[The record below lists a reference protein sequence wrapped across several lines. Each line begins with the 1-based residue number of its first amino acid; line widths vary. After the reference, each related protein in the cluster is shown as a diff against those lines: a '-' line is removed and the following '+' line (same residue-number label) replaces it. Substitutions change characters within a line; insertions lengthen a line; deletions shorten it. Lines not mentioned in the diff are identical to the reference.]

1 MIDKLNDK
9 PAATIGLLVDAIS
22 VGRSLDKREKG
33 KERRSSEAERRKS
46 PRQGCLED
54 TRGQETGR
62 RNAIRRYANEI
73 HSEALRR
80 VCIPPFWTLCLRD
93 LTRDDRES
101 GGRGKRGEAEERSWR
116 SWREKERKEEE
127 KETKRRPHGDV
138 MRLLMRILS
147 LQADGLW
154 GPEGFWNLWELPSF
168 PLSVELK
175 PSTPRI

>member
-1 MIDKLNDK
+1 MIQRIETSVMIDKLNDK

-101 GGRGKRGEAEERSWR
+101 GRREKRRRRGAEEVEERK
-116 SWREKERKEEE
+116 REKRRRK
-127 KETKRRPHGDV
+127 KRREDPTETWCA
-138 MRLLMRILS
+138 S
-147 LQADGLW
+147 W
-154 GPEGFWNLWELPSF
+154 CEF
-168 PLSVELK
+168 
-175 PSTPRI
+175 

>member
-101 GGRGKRGEAEERSWR
+101 GGRGKRGGGGEELKKLK
-116 SWREKERKEEE
+116 RERERRGGERNEE
-127 KETKRRPHGDV
+127 KTPRRRDAPLDANSKPAGWRPLGPRGLLKPMRAAIFSFKRR
-138 MRLLMRILS
+138 
-147 LQADGLW
+147 A
-154 GPEGFWNLWELPSF
+154 
-168 PLSVELK
+168 
-175 PSTPRI
+175 